1 MFLFIDTASEINR
14 VMLLDEKLNVL
25 CEKSWKPERN
35 QMEKLLPAIQ
45 GLCEKECEEGIFS
58 GLKKIIVV
66 TGPGPFT
73 SVRIGIATANALSF
87 SLNIPVL
94 GIKKDDLEKYKTL
107 DKIPKKLFY
116 KGSLGFIEPFYNKE
130 PNITKSKNEK

>member
-1 MFLFIDTASEINR
+1 MILFIDTASEINR
-14 VMLLDEKLNVL
+14 VMILSEKFDVL
-25 CEKSWKPERN
+25 REKNWKPERN

-45 GLCEKECEEGIFS
+45 ELCKEECGKACTGEIFS

-87 SLNIPVL
+87 SLKISVL

-107 DKIPKKLFY
+107 DKVPKKLFY
-116 KGSLGFIEPFYNKE
+116 KGSLGFIEPFYNQV
-130 PNITKSKNEK
+130 